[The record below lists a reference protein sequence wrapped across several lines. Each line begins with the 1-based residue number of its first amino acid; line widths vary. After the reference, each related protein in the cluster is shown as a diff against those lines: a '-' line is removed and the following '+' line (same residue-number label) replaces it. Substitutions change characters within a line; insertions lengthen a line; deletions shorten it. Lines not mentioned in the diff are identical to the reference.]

1 MFVFYFIP
9 LCSGIL
15 LRWVWASDG
24 DGTTESTTQ
33 LSLALYHFV
42 ALRQRWDNIMRRCFI
57 SYIFFINRCGC
68 KRMQAICKKGTSNK
82 MMTRSRLEH
91 YYSYKIS
98 LIYFFLKLQL
108 IKEEN
113 IRGVVTLNE
122 DYETSIF
129 MHSKE
134 VNHYF
139 MHGPKLLKLNT
150 TTKYEH
156 YNKL

>member
-1 MFVFYFIP
+1 
-9 LCSGIL
+9 
-15 LRWVWASDG
+15 
-24 DGTTESTTQ
+24 
-33 LSLALYHFV
+33 
-42 ALRQRWDNIMRRCFI
+42 MRRCFI

-156 YNKL
+156 YNKLQYDCILGAAESINDNTRLIIFECIFLYCTCLVA